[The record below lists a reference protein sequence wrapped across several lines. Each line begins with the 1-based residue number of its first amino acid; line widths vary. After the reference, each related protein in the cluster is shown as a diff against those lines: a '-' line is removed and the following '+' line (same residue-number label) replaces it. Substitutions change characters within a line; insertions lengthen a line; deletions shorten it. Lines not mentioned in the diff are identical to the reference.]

1 MSTVEQIHH
10 LETRVDRLLT
20 TLRELRSDNASLRG
34 ELASTAE
41 RASELE
47 HRLATSE
54 SVRQEAEQRGAELQ
68 QRLTNLHAE
77 QEEIEA
83 TITRT
88 LDQLGKLE
96 IGAPGD
102 TDGADVA
109 DAEPV
114 DPEPAPAEDPADDGD
129 DSEDAPADETA
140 VLLDELPPADDEP
153 ESAADSVAAA
163 DHREGDDLDIF

>member
-10 LETRVDRLLT
+10 LVTRVDRLLT
-20 TLRELRSDNASLRG
+20 TLREFRSDNASLRG
-34 ELASTAE
+34 ELASTEE

-47 HRLATSE
+47 RQLATSE
-54 SVRQEAEQRGAELQ
+54 SARQEAEQRGADLQ

-102 TDGADVA
+102 TDGVA
-109 DAEPV
+109 DAAPV
-114 DPEPAPAEDPADDGD
+114 DPEPAPAEDPDEDGD
-129 DSEDAPADETA
+129 ASDDAPADKSA
-140 VLLDELPPADDEP
+140 VLLDEQPPADDEP
-153 ESAADSVAAA
+153 ESDADTAADT

>member
-10 LETRVDRLLT
+10 LETRVDRLLN
-20 TLRELRSDNASLRG
+20 TLREFRSDNASLRG
-34 ELASTAE
+34 ELASTEE

-47 HRLATSE
+47 HQLATSE
-54 SVRQEAEQRGAELQ
+54 SARQEAEQRGADLQ
-68 QRLTNLHAE
+68 QRVTNLRAE

-102 TDGADVA
+102 TDGDNAA
-109 DAEPV
+109 DAAPV
-114 DPEPAPAEDPADDGD
+114 APEPAPAEDPDEDGD
-129 DSEDAPADETA
+129 DSDRAPADKSA
-140 VLLDELPPADDEP
+140 LLLDERPPADDEP
-153 ESAADSVAAA
+153 ESDADSAADT